1 MSMTSSVL
9 LGPSSLLTAMTA
21 LTTAVWA
28 AAPKTVEPPPNAP
41 ATAEWKARQGRL
53 SLRYHGTVIL
63 DATVRAQDAAGR
75 PVAGV
80 EVKLEPTETLGEKV
94 EQRTRFTW
102 KSRGMPCS
110 SRYSVNPC
118 RYGPFTN
125 LSASGQFG
133 NFMFTASHSSFW
145 FMRMAMFP
153 SRTTSARWAA

>member
-1 MSMTSSVL
+1 MRLKISVWLAAVFIVLMLPVKVAAQPQANTAESYPPSSVIK
-9 LGPSSLLTAMTA
+9 SLTIEPGRQSIGDGDNWPIT
-21 LTTAVWA
+21 WA
-28 AAPKTVEPPPNAP
+28 DDGDLYTVYCD
-41 ATAEWKARQGRL
+41 G
-53 SLRYHGTVIL
+53 
-63 DATVRAQDAAGR
+63 
-75 PVAGV
+75 
-80 EVKLEPTETLGEKV
+80 
-94 EQRTRFTW
+94 
-102 KSRGMPCS
+102 RGMPCS